1 MANGD
6 FKYLPRR
13 ADSDKIFQYKA
24 FKIAKDLK
32 YDGYQRGHASFV
44 YNFLTKSLLAVV
56 WKSKLF

>member
-56 WKSKLF
+56 